1 MSKQTYKALGLM
13 SGTSMDGIDAAIITT
28 DGHKILSTG
37 AGEFFPYTEIFR
49 EKLRQLIKG
58 DGDKDSIT
66 KELTELHASA
76 VKKLLEKAGE
86 DKSSIDFIGFH
97 GHTIYHNPKEL
108 VTIQIGDGELLK
120 QLTGINVVNDFRA
133 KDVASGGQ
141 GAPLVPIYH
150 QALMAGQELP
160 IAVVNIGGVANVT
173 WIGKKEGDLLAFDTG
188 PGNALLDDWVHTK
201 TGKNYDAGGVLAKS
215 GNVDGSLLASFMQ
228 DKYFSIIPPK
238 SLDRNNFQGIPTG
251 YKITNEDGAAT
262 LAAFTAE
269 SLAASAIYFPQ
280 KVSKWLIAGGGRHN
294 AAIMEQLKVKLTEP
308 VINID
313 ELGFSGD
320 MLEAQA
326 FAFLAVRTVLGL
338 PISFP
343 GTTGVKE
350 PMVGGVL
357 YEFVQ

>member
-1 MSKQTYKALGLM
+1 MSKQIYTALGLM
-13 SGTSMDGIDAAIITT
+13 SGTSMDGIDAAIIIT

-37 AGEFFPYTEIFR
+37 VGEFFPYTETFR
-49 EKLRQLIKG
+49 GKLRQLIKG
-58 DGDKDSIT
+58 YGDKAEVT
-66 KELTELHASA
+66 KELTELHSEA
-76 VKKLLEKAGE
+76 VHKLLEKAGE
-86 DKSSIDFIGFH
+86 HKSSIDFIGFH

-108 VTIQIGDGELLK
+108 VTIQIGDGALLK
-120 QLTGINVVNDFRA
+120 QLTGIKVVNDFRT
-133 KDVASGGQ
+133 KDVKSGGQ

-150 QALMAGQELP
+150 QALMAGQALP
-160 IAVVNIGGVANVT
+160 IVVVNIGGVANVT
-173 WIGKKEGDLLAFDTG
+173 WIGEKEGDLLAFDTG
-188 PGNALLDDWVHTK
+188 PGNALLDDWVYSK
-201 TGKNYDAGGVLAKS
+201 TGKNYDAGGILAKS
-215 GNVDGSLLASFMQ
+215 GKVDGSLLANFMQ

-238 SLDRNNFQGIPTG
+238 SLDRNNFQGIMDG
-251 YKITNEDGAAT
+251 YKITREDGAAT

-269 SLAASAIYFPQ
+269 SISAASIYFPQ

-294 AAIMEQLKVKLTEP
+294 AAIMQQLRDKLAEP

-313 ELGFSGD
+313 ELGINGD

-350 PMVGGVL
+350 PVVGGVL
-357 YEFVQ
+357 YK